1 MYLNFLQGI
10 DPSALLKTHIHGV
23 INHGKGD
30 TSFFIDINE
39 YAHDANLVM
48 NILLKSIYTTR
59 NRVSYWK
66 EAR

>member
-1 MYLNFLQGI
+1 MYLNFLHGI
-10 DPSALLKTHIHGV
+10 DPSALLKTHIQGV

-48 NILLKSIYTTR
+48 NILLKSINSTR